1 MKFALSIL
9 GLAAGLSLASVA
21 NATVTYTFA
30 SGNALFASGSSSA
43 TYSGAAGTITVYAD
57 QVVNS
62 TGAFDTPGNNS
73 ENGLFTVTAGN
84 NGNGIAPY
92 NPNDYPGFGST
103 TSTSNLEE
111 QKGIVDGVTGAS
123 SDDNILLLKLTGFAA
138 NSTLSLL
145 LQAGP
150 LTDSFTVYT
159 ADTTGSAPTKLTS
172 GTGGMTKYN
181 TTPISVGGGAAAF
194 GGTEPTTPQLTGLTI
209 SGLGPTTTGW
219 IAIQADCQYLLLDS
233 IVVGTTATP
242 EPRFY
247 GILLA
252 GLLGL
257 AGIAYKR
264 RAAQVNA

>member
-30 SGNALFASGSSSA
+30 SGNSIISQSSVSTGGA
-43 TYSGAAGTITVYAD
+43 TYSQSAGTITVYD
-57 QVVNS
+57 VQTTTGGTFESQNS
-62 TGAFDTPGNNS
+62 S
-73 ENGLFTVTAGN
+73 ESGLFTVTAGA

-92 NPNDYPGFGST
+92 DPNEYSGFGSA

-111 QKGIVDGVTGAS
+111 QTGIANFS
-123 SDDNILLLKLTGFAA
+123 NFDNVLLLKLTGFAA

-150 LTDSFTVYT
+150 TDDSFTVYT
-159 ADTTGSAPTKLTS
+159 GTGSSEPGSLGSLTKVDAS
-172 GTGGMTKYN
+172 
-181 TTPISVGGGAAAF
+181 PISVGGGAAAL
-194 GGTEPTTPQLTGLTI
+194 GGTEPTSPQVTGLTI
-209 SGLGPTTTGW
+209 AGLNSSTTGW
-219 IAIQADCQYLLLDS
+219 IAIQADCQYLLLDT
-233 IVVGTTATP
+233 VTVGTTATP

-252 GLLGL
+252 AFLGL